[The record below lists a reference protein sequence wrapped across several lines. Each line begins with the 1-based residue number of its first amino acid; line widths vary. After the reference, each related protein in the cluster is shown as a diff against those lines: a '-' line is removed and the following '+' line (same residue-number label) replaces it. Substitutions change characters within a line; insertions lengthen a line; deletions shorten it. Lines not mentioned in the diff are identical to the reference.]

1 MNNVLHPPAI
11 RRILVALDTA
21 EPSTAALEDA
31 ARLAAGMEAEL
42 VGLFIEDAE
51 LLQAA
56 ALPMTRIVPHQA
68 RTLAAFDPESMQRA
82 YRIWSAE
89 ARRSL
94 EAVATRWRIKWSF
107 QVARGT
113 YAEQL
118 LATLRAGDLLALAS
132 SKHQRHSRTGMAAL
146 TVAAQAPCSLF
157 LMYRRWETWKPVV
170 VLYDG
175 SEEALVMGQ
184 TLAAIYNL
192 PLVVLVLA
200 QNEEAAQS
208 EITTVRRTLGGAAHP
223 ANLIQ
228 VHHVTANRIGDTLRD
243 ITPGIVI
250 FDRRGKQ
257 TRKIEAALEAVN
269 SSVLSLG

>member
-1 MNNVLHPPAI
+1 MNDAPRPPGI
-11 RRILVALDTA
+11 RRILVTLDTD
-21 EPSTAALEDA
+21 EPSAASLEEA
-31 ARLAAGMEAEL
+31 ARLAAGLEAEL

-56 ALPMTRIVPHQA
+56 ALPMTRMVPHQA
-68 RTLAAFDPESMQRA
+68 RTLADFDPASMQRA
-82 YRIWSAE
+82 YRIWSAD

-94 EAVATRWRIKWSF
+94 EAVAAQWRIKWSF
-107 QVARGT
+107 QVARGI

-118 LATLRAGDLLALAS
+118 MATLRAGDLLALTS
-132 SKHQRHSRTGMAAL
+132 SKHQRRSRTGIAAL

-170 VLYDG
+170 ILYEG
-175 SEEALVMGQ
+175 SKEALAMGQ

-200 QNEEAAQS
+200 QGEEAAQS
-208 EITTVRRTLGGAAHP
+208 ETTAVRHYLDAADRP
-223 ANLIQ
+223 ADLIQ
-228 VHHVTANRIGDTLRD
+228 LHPVTAERIGDTLRD
-243 ITPGIVI
+243 LTPGIII
-250 FDRRGKQ
+250 FDRRGKLVPE
-257 TRKIEAALEAVN
+257 IDEALDAVN